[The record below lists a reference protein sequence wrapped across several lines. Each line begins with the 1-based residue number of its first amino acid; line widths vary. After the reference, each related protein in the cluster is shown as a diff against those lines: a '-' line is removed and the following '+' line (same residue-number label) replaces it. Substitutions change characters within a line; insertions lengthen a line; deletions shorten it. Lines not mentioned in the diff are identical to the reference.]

1 MRNVKTELLCLAM
14 VAAQVIIFWLGQSS
28 MVGNKALPF
37 GAFVIPTVLGF
48 IVGIFGLGVIV
59 KELLNRQPLRLPL
72 LFACGLGLSSF
83 VFYEVN
89 LGWQNLD
96 FRRGNDYS
104 TDIMNVP
111 KYNVSREGRLNFGE
125 TKFWSLF
132 EISDKTLKADASSVI
147 VPMSGLDIKR
157 LIKKMARNFGW
168 IAIRYEVLG
177 SSSTGLT
184 ETFEFKAG
192 SPLLRQRSDVV
203 VRVVS
208 RQNYRA
214 VIDIRSS
221 SPNKRVDLG
230 FNNMMINKIRAQLL
244 EMADDSIISANQV
257 AHAANL

>member
-1 MRNVKTELLCLAM
+1 MRNSKIESFCLFM
-14 VAAQVIIFWLGQSS
+14 VALQAIFFLMSQSS
-28 MVGNKALPF
+28 LVGNKALPF
-37 GAFVIPTVLGF
+37 GAFIIPAVLGF
-48 IVGIFGLGVIV
+48 IVGIFGLSVIV
-59 KELLNRQPLRLPL
+59 RELLNRQPIQFSL
-72 LFACGLGLSSF
+72 LFACGLCISSF
-83 VFYEVN
+83 LMLQVN

-111 KYNVSREGRLNFGE
+111 KYKISREDRLNFSE

-132 EISDKTLKADASSVI
+132 AMPDKTLKADASSII
-147 VPMSGLDIKR
+147 VSLPVPNIKR
-157 LIKKMARNFGW
+157 LIRKMAHNSGW
-168 IAIRYEVLG
+168 IVVRHEVLG
-177 SSSTGLT
+177 SSNTSLT

-192 SPLLRQRSDVV
+192 FPFLLQRSDVV

-208 RQNYRA
+208 RQNYSA

-230 FNNMMINKIRAQLL
+230 FNNMMINQIREQLL
-244 EMADDSIISANQV
+244 EMTDDFSLSDNDV